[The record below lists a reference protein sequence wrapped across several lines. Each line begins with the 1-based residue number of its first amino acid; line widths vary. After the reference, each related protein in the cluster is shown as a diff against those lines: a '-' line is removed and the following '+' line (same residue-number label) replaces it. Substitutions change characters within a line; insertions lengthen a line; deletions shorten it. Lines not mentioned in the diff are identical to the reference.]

1 MLWATPRPALGW
13 TDWCLGY
20 LLWNHKQVSPAAN
33 IWVGWKLSLSQGWAG
48 QVLPILSPCRERVFL
63 SDHRVPVFPHTL
75 MCGQALLASVLQ
87 VEIAWRCLC
96 VSLSFGPTGL
106 GRCDQEL
113 HGRREKPALNFT
125 KKPGF
130 AFWKMHCNYC
140 KSKKRRQK
148 TWSCVMYATL
158 LTERSAGFMHISKMH
173 KKLMSLTNWFVVVE
187 FY

>member
-1 MLWATPRPALGW
+1 MFGLFVMKPPASVP
-13 TDWCLGY
+13 CCEY
-20 LLWNHKQVSPAAN
+20 LSGMEAVIVSGASRTGTAYPQ
-33 IWVGWKLSLSQGWAG
+33 SLQ
-48 QVLPILSPCRERVFL
+48 RERVFL
-63 SDHRVPVFPHTL
+63 SDHGVPVFPHTL

-125 KKPGF
+125 QKPGF

-148 TWSCVMYATL
+148 T
-158 LTERSAGFMHISKMH
+158 
-173 KKLMSLTNWFVVVE
+173 
-187 FY
+187 